1 MLLSNEIFIY
11 LVSYN
16 VSMKIESHLENLEE
30 SFREIETAIKEGLEK
45 KQRTIGFHTSS
56 AAIDM
61 LEIVL
66 HKNKLIDHGFVIKHE
81 WLNSKRKTEE
91 KLSFDF
97 PKKKE
102 IISHIAKI
110 ESARN
115 KFCYGKRQK
124 EENLEEI
131 IGEFN
136 RLKELFIEVSG
147 YEL

>member
-11 LVSYN
+11 SVSYMMP
-16 VSMKIESHLENLEE
+16 MKIESHIENLKE

-45 KQRTIGFHTSS
+45 KQRTVGFHTSS

-61 LEIVL
+61 LEIIL
-66 HKNKLIDHGFVIKHE
+66 HKNKLIDPGFVIKHE
-81 WLNSKRKTEE
+81 WLNSKGKTEE
-91 KLSFDF
+91 KLPFDF

-102 IISHIAKI
+102 IIDHVVKI
-110 ESARN
+110 ESVRN

-124 EENLEEI
+124 EENLEETVK
-131 IGEFN
+131 EFN